1 MFCLSM
7 QEYQNM
13 RELKTVNIDHDDE
26 QVNQEEI
33 YNINL
38 FRLNTFSKKKRY
50 RWFQSRGYY

>member
-1 MFCLSM
+1 M

-13 RELKTVNIDHDDE
+13 RELKSVNIDHDDE

-38 FRLNTFSKKKRY
+38 FRLNTFSKKKKI
-50 RWFQSRGYY
+50 QMISK